1 MGCVAVMLHIRKP
14 PLGPIIIMYMSSY
27 PIDPERETQRQLN
40 DLGHDTAR
48 YKRDPSNFRLPWLRR
63 LTESHCEHCRRIRRL
78 CINSVVYAFAVYGL
92 YHAAVTVLSSS

>member
-1 MGCVAVMLHIRKP
+1 MGCVAVMLHIYKP
-14 PLGPIIIMYMSSY
+14 AVEPRITISMSSY

-48 YKRDPSNFRLPWLRR
+48 YKGDPSNFRLPWLRR
-63 LTESHCEHCRRIRRL
+63 LTESHCEHCSRIRRL

-92 YHAAVTVLSSS
+92 YHAAVVVLSSL